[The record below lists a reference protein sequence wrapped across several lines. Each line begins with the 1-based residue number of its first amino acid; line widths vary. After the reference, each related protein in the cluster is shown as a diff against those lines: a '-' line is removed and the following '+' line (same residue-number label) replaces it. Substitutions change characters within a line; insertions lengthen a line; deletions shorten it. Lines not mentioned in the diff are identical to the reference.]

1 MNLKRLIGKIYRFKI
16 FKSLCNKVELVTS
29 YLFDLSQF
37 LFFALAIMLIE
48 LIKSEIMEKLRIIIR
63 EAALV

>member
-1 MNLKRLIGKIYRFKI
+1 MNQNLLNCHLKI

-29 YLFDLSQF
+29 YLFNLSQF
-37 LFFALAIMLIE
+37 LFFALTIVFIE
-48 LIKSEIMEKLRIIIR
+48 LMKTEIMEKLKIIIR